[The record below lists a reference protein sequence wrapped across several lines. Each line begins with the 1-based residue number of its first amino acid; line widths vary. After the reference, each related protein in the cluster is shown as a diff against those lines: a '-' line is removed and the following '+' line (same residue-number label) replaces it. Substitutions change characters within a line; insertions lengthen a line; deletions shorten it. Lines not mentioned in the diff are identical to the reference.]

1 MLTLRQTE
9 VIRAIMIT
17 GTVGD
22 AARLPAF
29 FASRALHYAV
39 TIRARFGS
47 TVCALVALGPRGAI
61 CRSVARSDGG
71 GGASSIWPKK
81 ITSCYVPRTF
91 WLLTSSRKVLQGRH
105 GSLNAG
111 AQKPDPTGH
120 YNSKEG
126 TSMLRSRLI
135 APVIVAGLSLA
146 SPALAQSTVYIP
158 AILELSGA
166 GAVSGTN
173 FRDGM
178 LLAIDEINA
187 KGGILGKKIETPMLD
202 TQSDAGTSRAQ
213 VQKVL
218 DNKPYVILGPVF
230 SGSVLVDMLLTQQA
244 EIPEIVGGEAAAIT
258 QKGNPYVFRTSFGQQ
273 FSMPKIANYMRDGI
287 KAKTVAVL
295 WVNNDFGKGGRDNF
309 IKEMNSRNIKVAADI
324 STESGQADFS
334 ADVVKLKAANADAIF
349 VYLNE
354 EESARFLREAKK
366 QGIDKPLVG
375 ETTLLGQKVI
385 DLAAGA
391 ANGVRGHV
399 GLTID
404 APIPA
409 VQEFAAKFK
418 KRFNYACDHNG
429 IKGYTAVY
437 FIKHVTEKIGKFDSK
452 AFAQAAHGLTITPK
466 DEPGIL
472 MEATW
477 DKNGDID
484 RISFLG
490 EVVDGKQKIVETLPK
505 LGQ

>member
-1 MLTLRQTE
+1 MFRT
-9 VIRAIMIT
+9 M
-17 GTVGD
+17 G
-22 AARLPAF
+22 
-29 FASRALHYAV
+29 YACG
-39 TIRARFGS
+39 I
-47 TVCALVALGPRGAI
+47 ALG
-61 CRSVARSDGG
+61 
-71 GGASSIWPKK
+71 
-81 ITSCYVPRTF
+81 
-91 WLLTSSRKVLQGRH
+91 L
-105 GSLNAG
+105 
-111 AQKPDPTGH
+111 
-120 YNSKEG
+120 
-126 TSMLRSRLI
+126 
-135 APVIVAGLSLA
+135 GLSG
-146 SPALAQSTVYIP
+146 PALAQSTVYIP

-178 LLAIDEINA
+178 LIAIDEINA
-187 KGGILGKKIETPMLD
+187 KGGLLGRKIDTPVLD
-202 TQSDAGTSRAQ
+202 TQSDAGISRAQ

-218 DNKPYVILGPVF
+218 DNSPYVIIGPVF

-244 EIPEIVGGEAAAIT
+244 QIPEIVGGEAAAIT
-258 QKGNPYVFRTSFGQQ
+258 QKNNPYVFRTSFGQQ
-273 FSMPKIANYMRDGI
+273 FSMPKIANYIRDRI
-287 KAKTVAVL
+287 KAKSVAVL

-309 IKEMNSRNIKVAADI
+309 IKEMNARGIKVAADI

-349 VYLNE
+349 VYTNE

-366 QGIDKPLVG
+366 QGIDKPLIG

-385 DLAAGA
+385 ELAGPA

-399 GLTID
+399 GLTVD
-404 APIPA
+404 APVPA
-409 VQEFAAKFK
+409 VEEFAEKFR
-418 KRFNYACDHNG
+418 KRFNYVCDHNG
-429 IKGYTAVY
+429 IKGYTGVY
-437 FIKHVTEKIGKFDSK
+437 FIKHVTEKIGKLDSK
-452 AFAQAAHGLTITPK
+452 AFAQAAHDITILPK

-505 LGQ
+505 LGK